1 MALPR
6 GCLFLEIQFMT
17 KSMTGFGL
25 ASLYVDEH
33 TISVE
38 VKSLNSKFADINLRM
53 PSQLSAKEIEWRK
66 IISNLLIRGKIGVII
81 DISNDLSEESLID
94 QEQFEKYLTLYKK
107 MGEPSK
113 VSTDELFK
121 LAIQAPGVFKSS
133 NNLLIPQE
141 VADKVYEVI
150 KKAITAC
157 DEFRVQEGNE
167 LESKLKEY
175 GTAIKLNL
183 EAIVKLDANR
193 VDKVSDRLKV
203 ALANLELDIEVDK
216 NRFEQELVYYIE
228 KFDINE
234 EKVRL
239 SNHLNYFTE
248 VLNLNEPIGKKLG
261 FVSQEIGREINTIG
275 SKAND
280 SEIQR
285 HVVAMKEELE
295 KIKEQSLNIL

>member
-1 MALPR
+1 
-6 GCLFLEIQFMT
+6 
-17 KSMTGFGL
+17 MTGFGL
-25 ASLYVDEH
+25 ASLHVDEY
-33 TISVE
+33 TIAVE

-66 IISNLLIRGKIGVII
+66 VISDLLIRGKIAVTI

-94 QEQFEKYLTLYKK
+94 QDQFEKYFMLYKK
-107 MGEPSK
+107 MGKASK
-113 VSTDELFK
+113 VGEEELFK

-133 NNLLIPQE
+133 NNLLIPQK
-141 VADKVYEVI
+141 VVDKVSEVI
-150 KKAITAC
+150 KKAIIAC

-175 GTAIKLNL
+175 GASIKLDL
-183 EAIVKLDANR
+183 EAVVKLDENR
-193 VDKVSDRLKV
+193 VEKVSDRLKTT
-203 ALANLELDIEVDK
+203 LANLELDVEVDK

-239 SNHLNYFTE
+239 GNHLKYFNE
-248 VLNLNEPIGKKLG
+248 ILYLNEPIGKKLG
-261 FVSQEIGREINTIG
+261 FISQEIGREINTIG

-280 SEIQR
+280 AEIQR

>member
-1 MALPR
+1 
-6 GCLFLEIQFMT
+6 MT

-25 ASLYVDEH
+25 ANHSIGEY
-33 TISVE
+33 TIAVE
-38 VKSLNSKFADINLRM
+38 AKSLNSKFADVNLRM
-53 PSQLSAKEIEWRK
+53 PSQLGAKEIEWRK
-66 IISNLLIRGKIGVII
+66 LISDLLIRGKISVII
-81 DISNDLSEESLID
+81 EISSESSEQTLID
-94 QEQFEKYLTLYKK
+94 KEQFEKYFLLYKK
-107 MGEPSK
+107 MGEASN
-113 VSTDELFK
+113 VGEDELFK

-133 NNLLIPQE
+133 NSLVIPPE
-141 VADKVYEVI
+141 VVGNVDGVI
-150 KKAITAC
+150 KKAILAC

-167 LESKLKEY
+167 LEKKLKEY
-175 GTAIKLNL
+175 GNTISLNL
-183 EAIVKLDANR
+183 EEIIKLDANR
-193 VDKVSDRLKV
+193 VDRVSDRLK
-203 ALANLELDIEVDK
+203 ATLAGLELDVEVDK

-239 SNHLNYFTE
+239 SNHLNYFNE
-248 VLNLNEPIGKKLG
+248 ILGLDEPIGKKIG